1 LRPRRWVAILAEDVL
16 ALPRGCNCS
25 IVSLAQTFMFQRIPR
40 GTLTRL
46 FDGDKKTA
54 NATTPEPGTTPP
66 SAVLRSTL
74 TGKGI
79 LLPRG
84 GAPGFVETKRLW
96 PVQKQGR
103 WTAPLRRRDL
113 TAGDD
118 ESSGVIFSS
127 DFKALRRSPRDR
139 WRVREGSGRDKMPE
153 NAPSSLDEKVRTEK
167 ESFGGSRRGLRREG
181 GGSRSS
187 SGSYRRSHGG
197 SGARPSSSASLSSSS
212 AASEHGPPPLA
223 TLTIQYNYLAES
235 SLSMIEVWPIIK
247 FNKPQHYLTRW
258 WVNAKRWGLLCDELL
273 ELEQE
278 LSAVSSR
285 SASRGADSADFPDK
299 GEGFE
304 DEGGEEEEDEEVE
317 DEDDDEG
324 EGIDEDGVVDLRGE
338 EPEDHEGQSS
348 YSHEYGSSS
357 GRSNSGSRNRPM
369 PSSSFSSQPWP
380 GRRPAHPPRATRNS
394 LPKGLQARLVDYCRG
409 RKARVI
415 VIGDV
420 HGCVTE
426 LSDLLRAC
434 CYSPGDL
441 VLLLGD
447 LVAKGPHSIECI
459 RLAMSIGAVS
469 VRGNHDQEVVRQ
481 AIKFRRRL
489 GVGAVEVPPEAIDA
503 NSSSLLTG
511 RDKARSSNFTTGTG
525 GGGGGGVGGEHF
537 QIALQLSPREFTWM
551 SELPYFIRS
560 DDLASLFVHAGQFC
574 SALPIPLGL
583 YCSSLC

>member
-1 LRPRRWVAILAEDVL
+1 MHCLFRLVATAVL
-16 ALPRGCNCS
+16 FSKAL
-25 IVSLAQTFMFQRIPR
+25 TFMFQRIPR
-40 GTLTRL
+40 GTLMRL

-54 NATTPEPGTTPP
+54 NATTSEPGTSP
-66 SAVLRSTL
+66 SAALRSTL

-79 LLPRG
+79 LVPRG
-84 GAPGFVETKRLW
+84 GADGFVETKRLW

-113 TAGDD
+113 TAGDE

-139 WRVREGSGRDKMPE
+139 WRVREGIGRDKMPE
-153 NAPSSLDEKVRTEK
+153 DAPSSLDETVRAEK

-181 GGSRSS
+181 GGSSSSSSRSS
-187 SGSYRRSHGG
+187 SGSSKRPPGG
-197 SGARPSSSASLSSSS
+197 SGARLSSSASMSSPS
-212 AASEHGPPPLA
+212 AASDHGPPPLA

-278 LSAVSSR
+278 LLAVSSR
-285 SASRGADSADFPDK
+285 ATSRGADSADLSDK

-304 DEGGEEEEDEEVE
+304 EDGGEVEEEED
-317 DEDDDEG
+317 DDDDDDEIDG
-324 EGIDEDGVVDLRGE
+324 VDEDGVVDLRGE
-338 EPEDHEGQSS
+338 ESEDREGQSS
-348 YSHEYGSSS
+348 YSNEYSSS
-357 GRSNSGSRNRPM
+357 SSSSSRSNIGSRNRP

-426 LSDLLRAC
+426 LTDLLRAC

-481 AIKFRRRL
+481 AIKFRRRF
-489 GVGAVEVPPEAIDA
+489 GVGAGEVPPEAIDA
-503 NSSSLLTG
+503 NSSSLITG
-511 RDKARSSNFTTGTG
+511 RDKTRSSNFTTGG
-525 GGGGGGVGGEHF
+525 GGGGGSSGGGSGGEHF

-574 SALPIPLGL
+574 STHSFWACVVPPFV
-583 YCSSLC
+583 